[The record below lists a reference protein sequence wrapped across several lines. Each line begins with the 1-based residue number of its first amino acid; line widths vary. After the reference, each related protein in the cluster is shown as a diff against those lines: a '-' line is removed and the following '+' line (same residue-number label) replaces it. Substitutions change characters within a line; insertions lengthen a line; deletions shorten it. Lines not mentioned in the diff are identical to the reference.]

1 MNGIIL
7 TGSIATGKSTVANLL
22 RLYGYTIIDADEVAH
37 NELKKHYKEIK
48 EMFGTTDR
56 KEIGKIV
63 FNNPD
68 ERKKLENFLHPKIK
82 ESIMNEAL
90 DLEKFNIPYFI
101 DIPLY
106 FEKGNYKDFTKVVV
120 VYTRRDIQL
129 QRLINRNRISKED
142 AENLINLQMDIEEK
156 KQKATYVI
164 DNSKDLKHLQ
174 KEVERFINEIKK

>member
-63 FNNPD
+63 FND
-68 ERKKLENFLHPKIK
+68 EAKRKKLENFLHPKIR
-82 ESIMNEAL
+82 ESIMNEAKE
-90 DLEKFNIPYFI
+90 LEKFNIPYFI

-106 FEKGNYKDFTKVVV
+106 FENGNYSNFNQIVV
-120 VYTRRDIQL
+120 VYTPKEIQIK
-129 QRLINRNRISKED
+129 RLMDRNRIDQKE

-156 KQKATYVI
+156 KQKATYLI
-164 DNSKDLKHLQ
+164 DNSQDLKHLQ
-174 KEVERFINEIKK
+174 KEVENFINKIKK

>member
-37 NELKKHYKEIK
+37 NELEKHNKEIK
-48 EMFGTTDR
+48 EIFGTTDR

-63 FNNPD
+63 FNNES
-68 ERKKLENFLHPKIK
+68 ERKKLENFLHPKIR
-82 ESIMNEAL
+82 EAIMNEAKE
-90 DLEKFNIPYFI
+90 LEKFNIPYFI

-106 FEKGNYKDFTKVVV
+106 FENGNYNDFDKVVA
-120 VYTRRDIQL
+120 VYTPKEMQIK
-129 QRLINRNRISKED
+129 RLMDRNRIDQKE

-156 KQKATYVI
+156 KQKATYII

-174 KEVERFINEIKK
+174 KEIEKFINKIKK